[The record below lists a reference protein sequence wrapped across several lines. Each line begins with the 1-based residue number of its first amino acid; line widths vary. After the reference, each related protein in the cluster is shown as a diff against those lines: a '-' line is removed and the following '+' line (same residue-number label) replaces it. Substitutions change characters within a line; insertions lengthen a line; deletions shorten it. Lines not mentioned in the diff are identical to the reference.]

1 MLNKRFRVAFHL
13 LVLLCVTSYSH
24 IATAFVVAD
33 IRVEGLQRVSA
44 GTVFSALPIEVGDE
58 ADPALLAEASR
69 SLFKTGYFHQIL
81 MGSEN
86 NVLVVRVK
94 ERPSIAKLSFEG
106 NEAIQTEQL
115 EQGLKRS
122 GLAEGLIFKR
132 AVLEKIQQELSRQ
145 YISQG
150 RYSVKV
156 DATAELLPRNRVEIT
171 INVIEGDVAKIK
183 QINIIGSS
191 IYSEER
197 LLRLFEL
204 EESGFFG
211 FMSDDKYS
219 REKLTGDLERL
230 KTFYLDNGYIKFAM
244 QSVQVALTPD
254 RKSVFITINI
264 DEGAQ
269 YTVSSYRISGD
280 LVVPESELTPYV
292 YTKTDQVFSR
302 KTMNA
307 STESMTIRLG
317 NDGYAFA
324 NINGIPE
331 INEETH
337 QVAIAYM
344 IDPGKRTYVNRIN
357 FYGNVGTQDE
367 VLRREMVQLEGALA
381 STFRIEHSK
390 TRLERLGFFKN
401 VTVET
406 VPVPGAS
413 DQIDVSYSVEEQPS
427 GSVGA
432 SIGFGGGTGLIFGA
446 NISQK
451 NFIGSGN
458 DVSFNISSSD
468 FQENYNFSF
477 FDPYYTAD
485 GLSRGFS
492 VFYKKT
498 NFDEANV
505 SSFLTDTIGSS
516 LRYSYPISDTS
527 RLGFEVRVEN
537 DNLKLG
543 VFPAQEI
550 FNFVAAEGNEF
561 NTYSTSFS
569 WTKSTLIGGLL
580 ATRGAKN
587 RLSVQ
592 VTLPGSDIG
601 YVVVSYTGEKYFR
614 LTDTYFVRL
623 KTRLAQG
630 EGLDDGPFPFYE
642 HFFAGGFGSVRGYRD
657 NTIGPKSTPG
667 VLDPDQSAQA
677 FGGNILT
684 EFTAELIFRLPF
696 IEDHSAFRSTFFVDA
711 GNVFDSDRGYDLK
724 ASELKYSVGIS
735 AIWVTALA
743 PMTFS
748 FGKALNNDI
757 DDRTQTFQF
766 TLGTGF

>member
-1 MLNKRFRVAFHL
+1 MKFFKLVSRLSIL
-13 LVLLCVTSYSH
+13 LAVYGYSQF
-24 IATAFVVAD
+24 AAAFVVSD

-44 GTVFSALPIEVGDE
+44 GTVFSALPIEVGDD
-58 ADPALLAEASR
+58 ADTALLAQANR
-69 SLFKTGYFHQIL
+69 ALFKTGYFHQIRI
-81 MGSEN
+81 GRDE
-86 NVLVVRVK
+86 NVLVIRVK
-94 ERPSIAKLSFEG
+94 ERPSIAKLSFDG
-106 NEAIQTEQL
+106 NKAIQTEQL
-115 EQGLKRS
+115 EEGLKRS

-156 DATAELLPRNRVEIT
+156 DATAELLPRNRVGIT
-171 INVIEGDVAKIK
+171 IKVVEGEVAKIK
-183 QINIIGSS
+183 KINIIGSS
-191 IYSEER
+191 VYPEER

-204 EESGFFG
+204 EETGFIG

-219 REKLTGDLERL
+219 REKLSGDLERL

-269 YTVSSYRISGD
+269 YKVSSYRISGD
-280 LVVPESELTPYV
+280 LVVPESELTPFV
-292 YTKTDQVFSR
+292 YTRSGEVFSR
-302 KTMNA
+302 KKMNA
-307 STESMTIRLG
+307 SAESMTIRLG

-331 INEETH
+331 INDETH
-337 QVAIAYM
+337 QVEIAYL

-357 FYGNVGTQDE
+357 FFGNVGTQDK
-367 VLRREMVQLEGALA
+367 VLRREMVQMEGALA

-406 VPVPGAS
+406 IPVPGAS
-413 DQIDVSYSVEEQPS
+413 DQIDVNYTVEEQPS
-427 GSVGA
+427 GSIGA

-451 NFIGSGN
+451 NFMGSGN
-458 DVSFNISSSD
+458 DVSFNVNSSD

-477 FDPYYTAD
+477 FDPYYTVD

-492 VFYKKT
+492 VFFKKT

-505 SSFLTDTIGSS
+505 SSFLTDTLGASV
-516 LRYSYPISDTS
+516 RYSYPISDTS
-527 RLGFEVRVEN
+527 RIGFEVRAEH

-543 VFPAQEI
+543 VYPANEI
-550 FNFVAAEGNEF
+550 SNFVAAEGNEF
-561 NTYSTSFS
+561 DTFSTSFS
-569 WTKSTLIGGLL
+569 WTRSTLNGGIL
-580 ATRGAKN
+580 ATRGSKN
-587 RLSVQ
+587 RVSMQ
-592 VTLPGSDIG
+592 VTLPGTDIG
-601 YVVVSYTGEKYFR
+601 YVVVSYTGEKYFPIN
-614 LTDTYFVRL
+614 DTYFVRL

-630 EGLDDGPFPFYE
+630 EGLDDSSFPFYE

-657 NTIGPKSTPG
+657 NTIGPKSTPNA
-667 VLDPDQSAQA
+667 LDPDQSPQA

-684 EFTAELIFRLPF
+684 EFTTELIFRLPF
-696 IEDHSAFRSTFFVDA
+696 VEDHSAFRSLFFIDV
-711 GNVFDSDRGYDLK
+711 GNVFDSDRGYDIK
-724 ASELKYSVGIS
+724 ASELKYSAGVS

-743 PMTFS
+743 PLTFS
-748 FGKALNNDI
+748 FGKALNDDE

>member
-1 MLNKRFRVAFHL
+1 
-13 LVLLCVTSYSH
+13 
-24 IATAFVVAD
+24 
-33 IRVEGLQRVSA
+33 
-44 GTVFSALPIEVGDE
+44 
-58 ADPALLAEASR
+58 
-69 SLFKTGYFHQIL
+69 
-81 MGSEN
+81 
-86 NVLVVRVK
+86 
-94 ERPSIAKLSFEG
+94 
-106 NEAIQTEQL
+106 
-115 EQGLKRS
+115 
-122 GLAEGLIFKR
+122 
-132 AVLEKIQQELSRQ
+132 
-145 YISQG
+145 
-150 RYSVKV
+150 
-156 DATAELLPRNRVEIT
+156 
-171 INVIEGDVAKIK
+171 
-183 QINIIGSS
+183 
-191 IYSEER
+191 
-197 LLRLFEL
+197 
-204 EESGFFG
+204 
-211 FMSDDKYS
+211 
-219 REKLTGDLERL
+219 
-230 KTFYLDNGYIKFAM
+230 
-244 QSVQVALTPD
+244 
-254 RKSVFITINI
+254 
-264 DEGAQ
+264 
-269 YTVSSYRISGD
+269 
-280 LVVPESELTPYV
+280 
-292 YTKTDQVFSR
+292 
-302 KTMNA
+302 
-307 STESMTIRLG
+307 
-317 NDGYAFA
+317 
-324 NINGIPE
+324 
-331 INEETH
+331 
-337 QVAIAYM
+337 
-344 IDPGKRTYVNRIN
+344 
-357 FYGNVGTQDE
+357 
-367 VLRREMVQLEGALA
+367 MVQMEGALA

-413 DQIDVSYSVEEQPS
+413 DQIDVNYSVEEQPS

-468 FQENYNFSF
+468 FQDDYNFSF

-492 VFYKKT
+492 VFYKET

-505 SSFLTDTIGSS
+505 SSFLTDTIGAS

-543 VFPAQEI
+543 VYPAKEI

-569 WTKSTLIGGLL
+569 WTKSTLVGGLL
-580 ATRGAKN
+580 ATRGSKN
-587 RLSVQ
+587 RLSMQ
-592 VTLPGSDIG
+592 ITLPGTDMG
-601 YVVVSYTGEKYFR
+601 YIVISYTGEKYFR

-667 VLDPDQSAQA
+667 ILDPDQSAQA

-696 IEDHSAFRSTFFVDA
+696 VEDHSTFRSMFFVDA

-724 ASELKYSVGIS
+724 ASELKYSAGIS

-743 PMTFS
+743 PLTFS
-748 FGKALNNDI
+748 FGKALNDDI

-766 TLGTGF
+766 TLGAGF

>member
-1 MLNKRFRVAFHL
+1 MKFFRAIAPIAIL
-13 LVLLCVTSYSH
+13 LFSFVYAPLAS
-24 IATAFVVAD
+24 AFVVSD

-44 GTVFSALPIEVGDE
+44 GTVFSALPIEVGDD
-58 ADPALLAEASR
+58 ADEALLAEANR

-81 MGSEN
+81 IGRDE

-94 ERPSIAKLSFEG
+94 ERPSIAKLTFEG

-115 EQGLKRS
+115 EDGLKRS

-132 AVLEKIQQELSRQ
+132 ALLERIQLELSRQ

-150 RYSVKV
+150 RYSVEV
-156 DATAELLPRNRVEIT
+156 QTTAEKKPRNRVEIT
-171 INVIEGDVAKIK
+171 IKVVEGEVAKIK
-183 QINIIGSS
+183 KINIIGGSV
-191 IYSEER
+191 YSEER

-204 EESGFFG
+204 EETGFFG

-219 REKLTGDLERL
+219 REKLSGDLERL

-244 QSVQVALTPD
+244 PSVQVALTPD
-254 RKSVFITINI
+254 RKSVFITISI

-269 YTVSSYRISGD
+269 YTVSDYRISGD
-280 LVVPESELTPYV
+280 LVVDESELTRFV
-292 YTKTDQVFSR
+292 LTKADSVFSR
-302 KTMNA
+302 KRMNA
-307 STESMTIRLG
+307 TAEGMTIRLG

-324 NINGIPE
+324 NINGVPE
-331 INEETH
+331 INDETH
-337 QVAIAYM
+337 EVSIAYL

-381 STFRIEHSK
+381 STFMIEHSK

-401 VTVET
+401 VRVET
-406 VPVPGAS
+406 TPVPGAS

-427 GSVGA
+427 GSIGA
-432 SIGFGGGTGLIFGA
+432 SIGFGGGTGVIFGA
-446 NISQK
+446 NVSQK

-468 FQENYNFSF
+468 FEDNYNFSF
-477 FDPYYTAD
+477 FDPYYTVD

-492 VFYKKT
+492 VFFKKT
-498 NFDEANV
+498 DFDQANV
-505 SSFLTDTIGSS
+505 ASFVTDTYGAS

-527 RLGFEVRVEN
+527 RLGFDIRAEH
-537 DNLKLG
+537 DDLKEG

-550 FNFVAAEGNEF
+550 SNFIASEGDNF
-561 NTYSTSFS
+561 DTFSVSFS
-569 WTKSTLIGGLL
+569 WTRSTLNGSIL
-580 ATRGAKN
+580 ADRGSKHRFSA
-587 RLSVQ
+587 Q
-592 VTLPGSDIG
+592 VTLPGTDLG
-601 YVVVSYTGEKYFR
+601 YAVLSYTGEKYFN
-614 LTDTYFVRL
+614 LSDTYFLRL

-630 EGLDDGPFPFYE
+630 EGFEESGFPFYE

-657 NTIGPKSTPG
+657 NTLGLKSTPG
-667 VLDPDQSAQA
+667 ALDPDQDPQA

-684 EFTAELIFRLPF
+684 ETTAELIFRLPF
-696 IEDHSAFRSTFFVDA
+696 VEDHSSFRSMFFVDA
-711 GNVFDSDRGYDLK
+711 GNVFDSDRGFDLQ
-724 ASELKYSVGIS
+724 ASELKYSAGIA

-748 FGKALNNDI
+748 FGKALNAEDG
-757 DDRTQTFQF
+757 DRTQTFQF